1 MAELNKELLSGLY
14 VEEQYEVNGA
24 EPESVSS

>member
-14 VEEQYEVNGA
+14 EVNGA
-24 EPESVSS
+24 ESESVSSQTLTS